1 MKIKQFTKF
10 ISQESLG
17 YVQEIFK
24 DKVSDKRC
32 QELVQFSENL
42 LEQHQKDGQK
52 VWVDFIN
59 TIKEEEAQVLE
70 NYIEK
75 LGIYTN

>member
-17 YVQEIFK
+17 YVEKIFK
-24 DKVSDKRC
+24 DKVSDERC

-42 LEQHQKDGQK
+42 LEQYQKDGLK

-59 TIKEEEAQVLE
+59 TIKKEEAQVLE